1 MAKVMKKADYIKEIE
16 LTKQALEDAKSN
28 YAKYVKENPDDVV
41 KQASLNEIRL
51 MQQRAEKLKPKSQV
65 DKEAEEF
72 NSKISI
78 ENSTA
83 AAIRQ
88 ATK

>member
-1 MAKVMKKADYIKEIE
+1 MAKVMNKADYIKAITVAKEAFE
-16 LTKQALEDAKSN
+16 LAKSE
-28 YAKYVKENPDDVV
+28 YAKYVKENPEDVV

-51 MQQRAEKLKPKSQV
+51 MQQKAEKLKPKSQV

-72 NSKISI
+72 NAKIAI

-83 AAIRQ
+83 AAIKA